1 MKCPTCEKETEYAGN
16 PYRPFCSERCKLIDL
31 DNWLTGRYRISTPAD
46 KVESF
51 EGGTGCEEGTDKTST
66 ETQRSGE

>member
-1 MKCPTCEKETEYAGN
+1 MRCPICRQETFAQGN
-16 PYRPFCSERCKLIDL
+16 PLRPFCSERCKLIDL
-31 DNWLTGRYRISTPAD
+31 GNWLAGRYYISTSAD
-46 KVESF
+46 KVETF